1 MREYVRITEVGL
13 RDGLQNQAHMVS
25 SADKLRLGFAL
36 MDAGI
41 RHLETVSFVHPK
53 AVPQMADAA
62 EVTAGLPARA
72 DMDYMALVPNLKGY
86 ERAKAAGYRNVAVV
100 LASTDAFNLR
110 NLKMTLAE
118 TEATC
123 LDVIAHAKTDGIAV
137 RAYISGAFSCPY
149 DGKTPVSVVHR
160 LSEKMMAAGATDIAI
175 SDTIG
180 AGNPQQVK
188 DILKPLIADHGSP
201 VFSLH
206 LHDTRGTALAN
217 TWAGIECGVRH
228 FDASIGGLG
237 GCPFAPGATGN
248 VATEDV
254 VHLLHEAGFNTGL
267 DLDSLYAAVSVAEA
281 VTNQTLGG
289 RYTQWRRSQERRARE
304 QAAACAPEDQRR

>member
-1 MREYVRITEVGL
+1 MSEYVRITEVGL
-13 RDGLQNQAHMVS
+13 RDGLQNQARMVS
-25 SADKLRLGFAL
+25 TADKLRLGAAL

-41 RHLETVSFVHPK
+41 RHLEAVSFVHPK

-62 EVTAGLPARA
+62 EVTAGLPVRA

-123 LDVIAHAKTDGIAV
+123 IDVIAHAKADGIAV

-160 LSEKMMAAGATDIAI
+160 LSEKMIAAGASDIAI

-180 AGNPQQVK
+180 AGNPQQVN
-188 DILKPLIADHGSP
+188 DILKPLIADHGP
-201 VFSLH
+201 KIFSLH

-228 FDASIGGLG
+228 FDASVGGLG

-254 VHLLHEAGFNTGL
+254 VHLLHEAGFNTGI
-267 DLDSLYAAVSVAEA
+267 DLDTLYHSVSLAEEITA
-281 VTNQTLGG
+281 QDLGG
-289 RYTQWRRSQERRARE
+289 RYTLWRRSQERRARE
-304 QAAACAPEDQRR
+304 QAAACAPQDQRR